1 MGSGAEL
8 GELPSVV
15 VGSCGEVL
23 VAGSRVR
30 VYTEQ
35 GQMVGRGG
43 TELTAQH
50 FRELAAYNFRELK
63 ASNFKE
69 LKAPN

>member
-1 MGSGAEL
+1 MPCIELPIPQVGRLGSGAEL
-8 GELPSVV
+8 GELPSVL

-35 GQMVGRGG
+35 GQMVGHGRER
-43 TELTAQH
+43 TDSTH
-50 FRELAAYNFRELK
+50 F
-63 ASNFKE
+63 
-69 LKAPN
+69 

>member
-1 MGSGAEL
+1 MNCTELMPQVGRLGSGAEL
-8 GELPSVV
+8 GELPSVL

-35 GQMVGRGG
+35 GQLVGQGWQITG
-43 TELTAQH
+43 STKL
-50 FRELAAYNFRELK
+50 
-63 ASNFKE
+63 
-69 LKAPN
+69 

>member
-1 MGSGAEL
+1 MPQVGRLGSGAEL
-8 GELPSVV
+8 GELPSVL

-35 GQMVGRGG
+35 GQLVGQGWQITG
-43 TELTAQH
+43 STKL
-50 FRELAAYNFRELK
+50 
-63 ASNFKE
+63 
-69 LKAPN
+69 